1 MPKDSE
7 VDVEA
12 DQSLHD
18 SHMTVTAIKAGD
30 EAALGRLTNELRPY
44 LRRVI
49 QRELTSMA
57 CRTPDDDSDLIQ
69 QTLLKA
75 VQSVETFRGNTI
87 DQWRVWLAT
96 FARNEVRMAVRYW
109 NSQKRSVQRST
120 EGLQEFISEVPA
132 DDDGPSAEIR
142 KQELAKQLSRALQ
155 GLSESERQIIG
166 WRQDQGLTH
175 AAIAER
181 LGISVDAARQRCKSA
196 MDNLRK
202 LFDQIPK
209 K

>member
-1 MPKDSE
+1 MEDFD
-7 VDVEA
+7 VDLEA
-12 DQSLHD
+12 DKSLHD
-18 SHMTVTAIKAGD
+18 SHLTVKAIKAGD
-30 EAALGRLTNELRPY
+30 ESALGRLTSELRPY
-44 LRRVI
+44 LHRVI
-49 QRELTSMA
+49 QRELNSMA
-57 CRTPDDDSDLIQ
+57 SAAPEDNSDLIQ

-96 FARNEVRMAVRYW
+96 IARNEVRMAVRYW
-109 NSQKRSVQRST
+109 NSQKRSIQRCNQ
-120 EGLQEFISEVPA
+120 GLQEFIAEVPA
-132 DDDGPSAEIR
+132 DDDSPSAEIR
-142 KQELAKQLSRALQ
+142 KQELTEQLSRALQ
-155 GLSESERQIIG
+155 CLTESERQIIG

-202 LFDQIPK
+202 LFDQVPNQ
-209 K
+209 